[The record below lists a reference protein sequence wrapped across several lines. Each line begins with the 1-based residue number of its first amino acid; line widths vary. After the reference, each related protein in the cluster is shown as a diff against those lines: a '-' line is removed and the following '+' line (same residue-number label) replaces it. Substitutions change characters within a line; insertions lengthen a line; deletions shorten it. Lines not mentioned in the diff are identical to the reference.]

1 MNQQNKQGLLAL
13 SPILLLILLMVGFS
27 LYYHDFYKV
36 PLVILFIITSAAAL
50 LTLRKKSFNERIN
63 IFSKGAAQSDLMLM
77 IWIFV
82 LAGAFASGA
91 KEMGAVE
98 ATVNLT
104 LHILPSEM
112 LLPGIFIA
120 ACLVSLSIGTSVG
133 TIAALVPIVVGLSTK
148 TGMSCEMLTAATVGG
163 AFFGDNLSF
172 ISDTTVV
179 ATKTQGCKMSDKF
192 KTNFLIALPA
202 AITTIILY
210 VIIGESCNTNIVA
223 QGDISYV
230 KIIPYLAV
238 LGCAIAG
245 LNVLLVLPI
254 GIILTGIIGICT
266 SSMEFSTWLSSM
278 TQGISSMSE
287 TILIALLAGG
297 MLMVIRTGGGIDWII
312 RRLISHSNNRKSAEL
327 SIAVLVSAT
336 NLCTANNTV
345 AILSVGSIAKDI
357 SQKFDIDPKRTASI
371 LDTFSCFVQGIIPY
385 GAQLLIA
392 SGLSQV
398 AATSLMPYLY
408 YPYILGAF
416 ALISILT
423 GFPKTKKRVL

>member
-1 MNQQNKQGLLAL
+1 
-13 SPILLLILLMVGFS
+13 
-27 LYYHDFYKV
+27 
-36 PLVILFIITSAAAL
+36 
-50 LTLRKKSFNERIN
+50 
-63 IFSKGAAQSDLMLM
+63 
-77 IWIFV
+77 
-82 LAGAFASGA
+82 
-91 KEMGAVE
+91 
-98 ATVNLT
+98 
-104 LHILPSEM
+104 
-112 LLPGIFIA
+112 
-120 ACLVSLSIGTSVG
+120 
-133 TIAALVPIVVGLSTK
+133 
-148 TGMSCEMLTAATVGG
+148 
-163 AFFGDNLSF
+163 
-172 ISDTTVV
+172 
-179 ATKTQGCKMSDKF
+179 MSDKF

-278 TQGISSMSE
+278 TMGISSMSE

-312 RRLISHSNNRKSAEL
+312 RRLIRHSNNRKSAEL
-327 SIAVLVSAT
+327 SMAVLVSAT